1 MKVRSRSKSTLP
13 SVSLLNKPTA
23 VAKSLRQYSC
33 CSVLNTFEDVTV
45 LEVAD
50 MHIVLGRRYSE
61 ITACYLYWEASTGHF
76 SDKYFLTS
84 FDASG

>member
-1 MKVRSRSKSTLP
+1 MKLRSRCSSPFP
-13 SVSLLNKPTA
+13 SARLLDKPTT
-23 VAKSLRQYSC
+23 VATLLRQYSC
-33 CSVLNTFEDVTV
+33 CSLQNTVDDVTV

-61 ITACYLYWEASTGHF
+61 ITVCCLYWEASAGRL

-84 FDASG
+84 IDASG